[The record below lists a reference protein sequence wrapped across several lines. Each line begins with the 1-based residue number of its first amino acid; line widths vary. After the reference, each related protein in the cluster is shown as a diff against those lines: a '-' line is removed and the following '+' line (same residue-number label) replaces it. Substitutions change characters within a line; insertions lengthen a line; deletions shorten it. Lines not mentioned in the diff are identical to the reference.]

1 MASDRSNLNVSA
13 SLGLWDYVKAAFK
26 EPYNVI
32 LLTGGFLGGIVSF
45 VPLVVWPIVSAF
57 EILYLLSAAN
67 SRRFQAVVRA
77 RAQRSAK
84 AETDDIATRLIEAL
98 DQRRKLRFQQV
109 RTRCLGLH
117 QTIKG
122 ASAGTDNLGGL
133 LESQQ
138 LESVNQLLW
147 VFLRTL
153 AYEQALESFCAS
165 MPRADIQRM
174 LNEAQ
179 QALKAEDLSEQMKA
193 AQLENIDVLNKRLEN
208 LKRAERNLKTI
219 QARLVRVENS
229 IMLIQEQA
237 VTRQDPAFIESEV
250 NSATAGLSSVE
261 EMLRSMNLPAIDTAS
276 TGPTPELLNA
286 GLSET
291 KQR

>member
-1 MASDRSNLNVSA
+1 MAQF
-13 SLGLWDYVKAAFK
+13 GIWDYVKAAFK

-32 LLTGGFLGGIVSF
+32 LLSGGFLGGIVSLT
-45 VPLVVWPIVSAF
+45 PLVVWPILSAL
-57 EILYLLSAAN
+57 EILYLLGAAN
-67 SRRFQAVVRA
+67 SRRFQAVVKA
-77 RAQRSAK
+77 RAQRGAK
-84 AETDDIATRLIEAL
+84 VESDDLAARLINSL
-98 DQRRKLRFQQV
+98 DSRRKLRFQQV

-122 ASAGTDNLGGL
+122 AIAGSDNLGGL

-153 AYEQALESFCAS
+153 AYEQVLESFCAT
-165 MPRADIQRM
+165 MPKADIQRT
-174 LNEAQ
+174 LNDAT
-179 QALKAEDLSEQMKA
+179 QALKAEDLTDQMRA
-193 AQLENIDVLNKRLEN
+193 AYQENIEVLNKRLEN
-208 LKRAERNLKTI
+208 LHRAERNLKTI
-219 QARLVRVENS
+219 QTRLVRVENS

-261 EMLRSMNLPAIDTAS
+261 QMLRSMNLPAIDTAA
-276 TGPTPELLNA
+276 TGPTPELLSA
-286 GLSET
+286 EAQEV
-291 KQR
+291 KQQ

>member
-1 MASDRSNLNVSA
+1 MAQF
-13 SLGLWDYVKAAFK
+13 GIWDYVKAAFK

-32 LLTGGFLGGIVSF
+32 LVSGGFLGGIVSLN
-45 VPLVVWPIVSAF
+45 PLVVWPVLAGF
-57 EILYLLSAAN
+57 EILYLLGAAN
-67 SRRFQAVVRA
+67 SRRFQAVVQARMRSSA
-77 RAQRSAK
+77 RAESDDVAARLV
-84 AETDDIATRLIEAL
+84 ETLNE
-98 DQRRKLRFQQV
+98 RRKLRFQQV

-153 AYEQALESFCAS
+153 AYEQALESFTGS
-165 MPRADIQRM
+165 MPKGDIQRM
-174 LNEAQ
+174 LREAE

-193 AQLENIDVLNKRLEN
+193 AHLENIDVLNKRLEN
-208 LKRAERNLKTI
+208 LKRAERNLRTI

-261 EMLRSMNLPAIDTAS
+261 EMLRSMNLPAIDTAA

-286 GLSET
+286 GLPEI